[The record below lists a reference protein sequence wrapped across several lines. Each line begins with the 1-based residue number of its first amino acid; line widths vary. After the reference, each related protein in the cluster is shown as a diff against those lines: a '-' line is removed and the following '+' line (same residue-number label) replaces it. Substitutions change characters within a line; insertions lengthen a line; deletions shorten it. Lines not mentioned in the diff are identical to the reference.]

1 MDILQY
7 AFFQNALW
15 GILLISITGAII
27 GTYIVTRRMVF
38 ITGGIT
44 HASFGG
50 LGIGYYMGIPP
61 TLSALVFAIASAFG
75 VEWLARGKQVREDSA
90 IAVFWALGMAIGII
104 FIFLT
109 PGYTPGLSEF
119 LFGNILTITS
129 TDILIFTLFAA
140 LLLLF
145 VLLFY
150 RPILY
155 AAFDSDFARTQG
167 IRVTTINAC
176 MTLFIAIDV
185 VLSIRLIGIMLLISI
200 LSLPQMIAELFCSRY
215 KPMMFLSMLIG
226 FACGVTGLAI
236 STIINVP
243 TGASIVFTLVV
254 VYAAAKAYSRI
265 AIALKRKKQLR
276 QATEQ

>member
-15 GILLISITGAII
+15 GILLISVTGAVI

-50 LGIGYYMGIPP
+50 LGIGYYMGINP
-61 TLSALVFAIASAFG
+61 TLSALAFAILSAFG

-129 TDILIFTLFAA
+129 TDILIFMLFAA

-167 IRVTTINAC
+167 VRVTTINAC
-176 MTLFIAIDV
+176 MTFFIAIDV

-215 KPMMFLSMLIG
+215 KPMMFLSMLIS
-226 FACGVTGLAI
+226 FVCGVAGLVI
-236 STIINVP
+236 STFINVP

-254 VYAAAKAYSRI
+254 VYAVAKICNRMAAGQ
-265 AIALKRKKQLR
+265 RKKRLR
-276 QATEQ
+276 KAAEQ

>member
-15 GILLISITGAII
+15 GILLISVTGAVI

-50 LGIGYYMGIPP
+50 LGIGYYMGINP
-61 TLSALVFAIASAFG
+61 TLSALAFAIISAFG

-129 TDILIFTLFAA
+129 TDILIFMLFAA
-140 LLLLF
+140 ILLLF

-167 IRVTTINAC
+167 VRVTTINAC
-176 MTLFIAIDV
+176 MTFFIAVDV

-215 KPMMFLSMLIG
+215 KPMMFLSMLIS
-226 FACGVTGLAI
+226 FICGITGLVI
-236 STIINVP
+236 STFINVP

-254 VYAAAKAYSRI
+254 VYAVAKICNRMAAGQ
-265 AIALKRKKQLR
+265 RKKRLR
-276 QATEQ
+276 KAAEQ